1 MKQILTA
8 QQTRELENRA
18 AAAGICHFELMER
31 AGNAAA
37 RYLLSQCAAA
47 EKRTLILCGNGN
59 NGGDGFVIARILA
72 QTGGRADVLL
82 VKGEPRTPDA
92 WAMYERAKNEKA
104 GFYSGVSP
112 RELDELCAEA
122 ELIVDAVYGIGF
134 HGETDEDTAP
144 VLAAANASGAYRVA
158 IDLPSG
164 TECDS
169 ARTASV
175 CFAADETLTFSTAKP
190 VHWHMPS
197 ERQCGRITVLSLGIP
212 EEVLQQQ
219 PVQAWIPDEA
229 WAKQIL
235 PQRPADSNKGSF
247 GKALCVCGSYGMA
260 GAAML
265 AASAALRC
273 GAGLVQ
279 LALPRSVYSCA
290 ASCLW
295 EAVFL
300 PLPETEEGR
309 LASQSVPLLLD
320 ASKRASSCLLGCG
333 IGMDSATVNAVETLL
348 RQIKIPTVLDADGIN
363 AVAAHKDILKTVQAP
378 LVLTPHPGEMAR
390 LTGMTIAQVQASR
403 PALAAEFAAQYGVVL
418 VLKGHHTVI
427 AAPDGRQWVNPTG
440 NAGMARGGSGDLLAG
455 MIAAFLAQG
464 MDAANAAVLGVW
476 LHGAAGDC
484 CAKKRSQ
491 TAMLPHEML
500 EELPGLFLNLEKQ
513 D

>member
-18 AAAGICHFELMER
+18 AETGICHFELMER

-37 RYLLSQCAAA
+37 RYLLSRCAAA

-59 NGGDGFVIARILA
+59 NGGDGFVIARVLA
-72 QTGGRADVLL
+72 QTGGQADVLL

-92 WAMYERAKNEKA
+92 RTMYERAKKEKVK
-104 GFYSGVSP
+104 FYSEVSP
-112 RELDELCAEA
+112 QELNGLCAAA

-134 HGETDEDTAP
+134 HGETDGVTAP
-144 VLAAANASGAYRVA
+144 ALAAANASGAYRVA

-169 ARTASV
+169 ARAASV

-197 ERQCGRITVLSLGIP
+197 ERQCGRVTVLSLGIP
-212 EEVLQQQ
+212 DAVLQQQ

-229 WAKQIL
+229 WAKRVF

-279 LALPRSVYSCA
+279 LAIPRSVYPCA
-290 ASCLW
+290 ASRLW

-300 PLPETEEGR
+300 PLPETEEGK
-309 LASQSVPLLLD
+309 LAPQSIPLLLD
-320 ASKRASSCLLGCG
+320 ASRRVSSCLLGCG
-333 IGMDSATVNAVETLL
+333 MGMSSAAANTVEALL
-348 RQIKIPTVLDADGIN
+348 RQSKIPTVLDADGIN
-363 AVAAHKDILKTVQAP
+363 AVAEHKDILKAVQAP
-378 LVLTPHPGEMAR
+378 LILTPHPGEMAR
-390 LTGMTIAQVQASR
+390 LTGMTVAQVQASR
-403 PALAAEFAAQYGVVL
+403 TSLAAEFATQHGVVL

-464 MDAANAAVLGVW
+464 MDAADAAVLGVW
-476 LHGAAGDC
+476 LHGAAGDL

-500 EELPGLFLNLEKQ
+500 EELPELFLNLEKR

>member
-265 AASAALRC
+265 AASAALHC

-320 ASKRASSCLLGCG
+320 ASRRASSCLLGCG